1 MKKLLSKLL
10 IICCLFSCSVA
21 EQMKI
26 EEKEILGTYIRY
38 ESTEKLELNPDGTFK
53 LFRAE
58 INFNPVFE
66 QCDIASIGK
75 WSIVSND
82 VIELTSEDNY
92 LKQKGF
98 EYELKKENKF
108 SQDSLYIKVNFSTD
122 YHPLKLNFYFN
133 NNNSKS
139 VKTEQTYI
147 VIPKSKHLWDRKI
160 SKNKISFSL
169 DASVSGTTLYKSRV
183 LFSIFEEN
191 IDTEKYN
198 YLTITLADFDRC
210 FLEFEP
216 LNKELIFIKKNNQL
230 FWQGDTWK
238 KW

>member
-1 MKKLLSKLL
+1 MKKLLL
-10 IICCLFSCSVA
+10 ISIVISCLYGCSLTK
-21 EQMKI
+21 QMKI
-26 EEKEILGTYIRY
+26 EEKEILGTYIRN
-38 ESTEKLELNPDGTFK
+38 ESTEKLVLNYDGTFK
-53 LFRAE
+53 LFKAE
-58 INFNPVFE
+58 MNFTPVFE
-66 QCDIASIGK
+66 QCDIATKGK

-98 EYELKKENKF
+98 EYELKKENRF
-108 SQDSLYIKVNFSTD
+108 SQDSLYIKVNFPSD
-122 YHPLKLNFYFN
+122 YHPVKLNFYFN
-133 NNNSKS
+133 HKNSKS
-139 VKTEQTYI
+139 IKTEQTYI

-160 SKNKISFSL
+160 SNNHISFSL
-169 DASVSGTTLYKSRV
+169 DASVSGTTLYRSRV

-216 LNKELIFIKKNNQL
+216 LNKELIFIKNNNQL

-238 KW
+238 K

>member
-1 MKKLLSKLL
+1 MKKLLL
-10 IICCLFSCSVA
+10 IPIVIFFLHGCSLTKK
-21 EQMKI
+21 MKI
-26 EEKEILGTYIRY
+26 QAKEIPGKYIRN

-53 LFRAE
+53 LFRSE
-58 INFNPVFE
+58 MNFTPVFE
-66 QCDIASIGK
+66 QCDIASKGK

-108 SQDSLYIKVNFSTD
+108 SQDSLYIKVNFPSD
-122 YHPLKLNFYFN
+122 YHPIKLNFYFN
-133 NNNSKS
+133 HKNNKS
-139 VKTEQTYI
+139 IKTEQTYI
-147 VIPKSKHLWDRKI
+147 VIPKSKHLWERKI
-160 SKNKISFSL
+160 SNNQISFNL
-169 DASVSGTTLYKSRV
+169 DAIVSGTTLYKSRV

-198 YLTITLADFDRC
+198 YLTITLTGFDRC

-216 LNKELIFIKKNNQL
+216 LNKELLFIKNSNQI
-230 FWQGDTWK
+230 FWQGNIWK
-238 KW
+238 K

>member
-1 MKKLLSKLL
+1 MKKLLL
-10 IICCLFSCSVA
+10 ISIVISCLYGCSLTK
-21 EQMKI
+21 QMKI
-26 EEKEILGTYIRY
+26 EEKEILGTYIRN
-38 ESTEKLELNPDGTFK
+38 ESTEKLELNHDGTFK
-53 LFRAE
+53 LFKAE
-58 INFNPVFE
+58 MNFTPVFE
-66 QCDIASIGK
+66 QCDIASKGK
-75 WSIVSND
+75 WSIISND

-108 SQDSLYIKVNFSTD
+108 SQDSLYIKVNFPSD
-122 YHPLKLNFYFN
+122 YHPVKLNFYFN
-133 NNNSKS
+133 HKNSKS
-139 VKTEQTYI
+139 IKTDQTYI

-160 SKNKISFSL
+160 SNNHIGFSL
-169 DASVSGTTLYKSRV
+169 DASVSGTTLYRSRV

-216 LNKELIFIKKNNQL
+216 LNKELIFIKNSNQL

-238 KW
+238 K